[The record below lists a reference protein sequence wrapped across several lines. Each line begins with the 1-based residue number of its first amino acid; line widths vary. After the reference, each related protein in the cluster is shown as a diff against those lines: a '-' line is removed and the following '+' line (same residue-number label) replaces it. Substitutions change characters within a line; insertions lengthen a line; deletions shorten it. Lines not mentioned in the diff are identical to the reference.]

1 MPSDISSPL
10 GEQIQSM
17 MSLRMLLLK
26 KNRDA
31 EEEDLIDSILMLFD
45 SYVKAGR
52 SRPDM
57 TLMLARD
64 FGFHVMQHA
73 QMQQQQTAMQR
84 QVSIPAG
91 MDQHQPGQHQ
101 PGQHQPQEPPTH
113 LDHMHHGEQQDQ
125 HQIDQS
131 DSSRPATNTF
141 VGSSLKS
148 ASSLTLLTQGLAMSE
163 PPETLP

>member
-1 MPSDISSPL
+1 MPRDISTPL

-73 QMQQQQTAMQR
+73 QMQQQTAMQR
-84 QVSIPAG
+84 QVSISAG
-91 MDQHQPGQHQ
+91 LD
-101 PGQHQPQEPPTH
+101 QHQPQEPPTH

>member
-64 FGFHVMQHA
+64 FGFHVIQHA
-73 QMQQQQTAMQR
+73 QMQQTAMQR

-91 MDQHQPGQHQ
+91 LD
-101 PGQHQPQEPPTH
+101 QHQPQEPPTH

-131 DSSRPATNTF
+131 DSSRPATSTF

>member
-1 MPSDISSPL
+1 MSTNNSYISLVVGENMPSDISTPL

-73 QMQQQQTAMQR
+73 QMQQQTAMQR

-91 MDQHQPGQHQ
+91 LD
-101 PGQHQPQEPPTH
+101 QHQPQEPPTQ
-113 LDHMHHGEQQDQ
+113 LDHTHHGEQDQ
-125 HQIDQS
+125 H
-131 DSSRPATNTF
+131 DSSFPATNTF

-148 ASSLTLLTQGLAMSE
+148 ASSLTLLTQGLAMCE

>member
-1 MPSDISSPL
+1 MPVEL

-73 QMQQQQTAMQR
+73 QMQQQAAMQR
-84 QVSIPAG
+84 QVSISAG
-91 MDQHQPGQHQ
+91 LD
-101 PGQHQPQEPPTH
+101 QHQPQEPPTH

-131 DSSRPATNTF
+131 DSSRPAATTTF

>member
-64 FGFHVMQHA
+64 FGFHVMQVA
-73 QMQQQQTAMQR
+73 QMQQQTAMQR
-84 QVSIPAG
+84 QVSFPAG
-91 MDQHQPGQHQ
+91 MDQHQPD
-101 PGQHQPQEPPTH
+101 QHQPQEPPTH

-131 DSSRPATNTF
+131 DSSRPATSTF

>member
-1 MPSDISSPL
+1 
-10 GEQIQSM
+10 
-17 MSLRMLLLK
+17 MLLLK

-64 FGFHVMQHA
+64 FGFHVMQHV
-73 QMQQQQTAMQR
+73 QMQQQTAMQR

-91 MDQHQPGQHQ
+91 LD
-101 PGQHQPQEPPTH
+101 QHQPQEPPTQ
-113 LDHMHHGEQQDQ
+113 LDHTHHGEQDQ
-125 HQIDQS
+125 HQIEQS
-131 DSSRPATNTF
+131 DSSFPATNTF

-148 ASSLTLLTQGLAMSE
+148 ASSLTLLTQGLAMCE

>member
-1 MPSDISSPL
+1 MPVEL

-73 QMQQQQTAMQR
+73 QMQQQTAMQR
-84 QVSIPAG
+84 QVSISAG
-91 MDQHQPGQHQ
+91 LD
-101 PGQHQPQEPPTH
+101 QHQPQEPPTH

-131 DSSRPATNTF
+131 DSSRPATTTF

>member
-1 MPSDISSPL
+1 MPSDISSTL

-73 QMQQQQTAMQR
+73 QLQQQTAMLQR

-91 MDQHQPGQHQ
+91 MDQH
-101 PGQHQPQEPPTH
+101 
-113 LDHMHHGEQQDQ
+113 LDHTHHGEQ
-125 HQIDQS
+125 DQS
-131 DSSRPATNTF
+131 NSSRPATTAF

-148 ASSLTLLTQGLAMSE
+148 ASSLTLLTQGLAMCE

>member
-1 MPSDISSPL
+1 MPRDISSPL

-73 QMQQQQTAMQR
+73 QMHQQTAMQR
-84 QVSIPAG
+84 QVSISAG
-91 MDQHQPGQHQ
+91 LD
-101 PGQHQPQEPPTH
+101 QHQPQEPPTQ
-113 LDHMHHGEQQDQ
+113 LDHTHHGEQDQ

>member
-1 MPSDISSPL
+1 MPCDASDISSPL

-73 QMQQQQTAMQR
+73 QMQQQTAMQR
-84 QVSIPAG
+84 QVSISAG
-91 MDQHQPGQHQ
+91 LD
-101 PGQHQPQEPPTH
+101 QHQPQEPPTH
-113 LDHMHHGEQQDQ
+113 LDHMHHGEQQEQ
-125 HQIDQS
+125 LVDQS
-131 DSSRPATNTF
+131 DSSRPATTTF

>member
-1 MPSDISSPL
+1 MPVEL

-101 PGQHQPQEPPTH
+101 PQEPPTQ
-113 LDHMHHGEQQDQ
+113 LDHTHHGEQDQ
-125 HQIDQS
+125 HQIDQC
-131 DSSRPATNTF
+131 PATNTF

>member
-84 QVSIPAG
+84 QVSISAG
-91 MDQHQPGQHQ
+91 MD
-101 PGQHQPQEPPTH
+101 QHQPQEPPTH

-131 DSSRPATNTF
+131 DSSRPATTTF